1 MSHDV
6 ASFPSAH
13 HVRAAAHVA
22 RLLSDRAP
30 VAVSAARLAYAH
42 YPSDGVFSIED
53 LIRGEDI
60 LVRARLFSEDDGV
73 LSVASDADMALSQA
87 ADEDCIAIL
96 AALLATTRPLWL
108 QMSTSTEALADE
120 LIPDHAAG
128 TLSELIP
135 DASRREGLLLAVGR
149 TFSSED
155 AVRTGDLAERH
166 VVMLAQEELS
176 ARSRGLAAQVRR
188 VSLLSDQLGYDVVA
202 PRFCGSPRRLEVKGT
217 RAEGPRVTVF
227 VSRNEAEV
235 GRRDADWALVVCHVS
250 PLDSVEVLGWL
261 SGDWLAGHLPTDGD
275 SCRWQNAEIEIH
287 LGDLCPGL
295 PPAGVESPT
304 DAA

>member
-1 MSHDV
+1 MRTTALSSIPLRTSRLCSLICEERPLSEPDAAMSHDV

-30 VAVSAARLAYAH
+30 VAVCAARLAYAH

-108 QMSTSTEALADE
+108 QMSTSTEALADA
-120 LIPDHAAG
+120 LIPDHASG

-135 DASRREGLLLAVGR
+135 DCLLY
-149 TFSSED
+149 TS
-155 AVRTGDLAERH
+155 
-166 VVMLAQEELS
+166 
-176 ARSRGLAAQVRR
+176 
-188 VSLLSDQLGYDVVA
+188 
-202 PRFCGSPRRLEVKGT
+202 
-217 RAEGPRVTVF
+217 
-227 VSRNEAEV
+227 
-235 GRRDADWALVVCHVS
+235 
-250 PLDSVEVLGWL
+250 
-261 SGDWLAGHLPTDGD
+261 
-275 SCRWQNAEIEIH
+275 
-287 LGDLCPGL
+287 
-295 PPAGVESPT
+295 
-304 DAA
+304 DAADDL